1 MFTPIKIKDF
11 SVASPAIT
19 ENALLIHY
27 EQHYLQYVS
36 NLNKIISG
44 TSLELLP
51 LRSIITQST
60 EEGNTFNNATQVLN
74 HEMFFEQFTGQSSE
88 EVIMPFLNKYGISSI
103 KELLSKFVDAS
114 SRLFGSGYLWLVFNT
129 ESKNLQIISSKNSHN
144 FVGKENYIPLI
155 CIDLWEHSFYLDYQS
170 HKLTY
175 ISEIFRVID
184 WQVIINRL
192 PNGFLE

>member
-11 SVASPAIT
+11 SVASLAIT
-19 ENALLIHY
+19 EDSLLIHY
-27 EQHYLQYVS
+27 EQHYLHYVS

-60 EEGNTFNNATQVLN
+60 EGGNTFNNATQVLN
-74 HEMFFEQFTGQSSE
+74 HEMFFEQFTGHSNE
-88 EVIMPFLNKYGISSI
+88 EVILPFLNKYGISST
-103 KELLSKFVDAS
+103 KELLSKFINAVPH
-114 SRLFGSGYLWLVFNT
+114 LFGSGYLWLVFNI
-129 ESKNLQIISSKNSHN
+129 ESKNLQVISSKNSHN

-170 HKLTY
+170 HKLAY
-175 ISEIFRVID
+175 VHDLLEVID

-192 PNGFLE
+192 PNEYLE